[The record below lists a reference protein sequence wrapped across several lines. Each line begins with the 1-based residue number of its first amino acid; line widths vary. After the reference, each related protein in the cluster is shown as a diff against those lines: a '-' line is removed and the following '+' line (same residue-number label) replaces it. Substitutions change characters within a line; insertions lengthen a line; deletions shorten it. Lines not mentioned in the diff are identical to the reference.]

1 MLPEAHAAAPL
12 VCHVVFRL
20 DFGGLENGLVN
31 LVNWM
36 PPDRYRHAILCLT
49 TSGAL
54 AARIRAPGVRIL
66 EVHKA
71 EGKDFPAYGRV
82 WRLLRELGPQIVHTR
97 NIGTLDVLAVARL
110 AGVRRLVHGEHGLNV
125 QELDGRHAKYNR
137 LRRLSRFLAR
147 RYVGVSA
154 DLVRWLREEIGIP
167 GDRVRLI
174 YNGVDTAL
182 FQPGPGGSAALPPG
196 FAAAG
201 RFVIG
206 AVGRLEPVKDQV
218 TLARAFV
225 ELLRL
230 RPDLRARARL
240 LLVGDGPL
248 RAQVAA
254 VLAEGGALDL
264 GWLPGFRDDTAALYR
279 AMDLFVLP
287 SRREG
292 ISNTVLEAMA
302 SGLPVVAT
310 RVGGTPEVVV
320 EGETGTLVPPGDP
333 AALARAL
340 AAYADDPARRRAE
353 GAAGRR
359 RAEERFSPAA
369 MVRSYL
375 ELYDSL

>member
-1 MLPEAHAAAPL
+1 MPPEARTAAPL

-36 PPDRYRHAILCLT
+36 PSDRYRHAILCLT

-54 AARIRAPGVRIL
+54 AARIRTPGVRIL
-66 EVHKA
+66 EAHKA
-71 EGKDFPAYGRV
+71 AGKDIAAYGRV

-97 NIGTLDVLAVARL
+97 NVGTLDVLAVARL

-125 QELDGRHAKYNR
+125 QELDGRHAKYNQ
-137 LRRLSRFLAR
+137 LRRLSRVLAR

-154 DLVRWLREEIGIP
+154 DLVHWLREEIGIP
-167 GDRVRLI
+167 GERVRLI
-174 YNGVDTAL
+174 YNGVDTEL
-182 FQPGPGGSAALPPG
+182 FRPGAEGRAALPPG
-196 FAAAG
+196 FGGAG

-206 AVGRLEPVKDQV
+206 AVGRLEPVKDQL

-230 RPDLRARARL
+230 RPDLRAGARL
-240 LLVGDGPL
+240 LLAGDGPL
-248 RAQVAA
+248 RVQVAA

-264 GWLPGFRDDTAALYR
+264 AWLPGFRDDTAALYR
-279 AMDLFVLP
+279 AMDLFALP

-310 RVGGTPEVVV
+310 RVGGTPEIVV

-333 AALARAL
+333 VALARVL
-340 AAYADDPARRRAE
+340 ATYADDPARRRAE
-353 GAAGRR
+353 GVAGRR
-359 RAEERFSPAA
+359 RVEERFSPAA
-369 MVRSYL
+369 MVQGYL
-375 ELYDSL
+375 DLYDSL